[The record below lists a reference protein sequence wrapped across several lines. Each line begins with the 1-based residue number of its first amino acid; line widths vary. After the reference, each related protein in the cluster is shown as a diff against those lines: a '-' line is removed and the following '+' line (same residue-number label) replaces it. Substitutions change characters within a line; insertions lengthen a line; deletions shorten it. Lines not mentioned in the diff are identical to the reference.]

1 MLDEGLKFSLF
12 NFDIALK
19 EFRSFVQSFVCLLVY
34 IFACI
39 IVVVFVLSF
48 NLVGLTRYILCL
60 FFTSLN
66 FLQALIITL
75 MASSLIDIHH
85 FIAPFSPQL

>member
-12 NFDIALK
+12 NIDIALK

-48 NLVGLTRYILCL
+48 NPVGLTRYIHNL
-60 FFTSLN
+60 FLTSLN
-66 FLQALIITL
+66 FLKALIIAL